1 MLMIQYE
8 GEGKLEK
15 YLGISDRVGQDN
27 DFNEYGDGQKSWHL
41 EERQKLRN
49 WISQDLKISNMILL
63 PS

>member
-27 DFNEYGDGQKSWHL
+27 DFNEYRDG
-41 EERQKLRN
+41 
-49 WISQDLKISNMILL
+49 
-63 PS
+63 